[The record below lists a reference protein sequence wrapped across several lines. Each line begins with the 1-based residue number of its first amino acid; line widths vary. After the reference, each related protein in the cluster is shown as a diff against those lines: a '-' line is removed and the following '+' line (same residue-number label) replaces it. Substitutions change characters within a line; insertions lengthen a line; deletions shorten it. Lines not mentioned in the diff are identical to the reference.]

1 MYQHYYTSSDVTV
14 DLYCPSTSKRVN
26 LDTTIGIAY
35 NENVSSVPVYTL
47 GNSIPTFFSK
57 GNSLVQGQI
66 DLVFTGTDYLV
77 TVLEELLNV
86 NFNQK
91 KTTVANTKKKQEGSF
106 LDLDTMSEDELI
118 DYKEA
123 MKTVP
128 LASPRSLVDL
138 LIPLEIIVTFN
149 NTNATMDGNTTTT
162 RIEHVKFYSK
172 AKGVSS
178 QDDVNLVTRL
188 SFLGSALIE
197 GYN

>member
-1 MYQHYYTSSDVTV
+1 MYQHYYTSADVTV

-26 LDTTIGIAY
+26 LDTAIGIAY

-47 GNSIPTFFSK
+47 GNSIPAFYSK

-86 NFNQK
+86 TFNEK
-91 KTTVANTKKKQEGSF
+91 ITTVSKSTKQEGTNP
-106 LDLDTMSEDELI
+106 LDLNLMTDEELLT
-118 DYKEA
+118 YKES
-123 MKTVP
+123 MKVVP

-138 LIPLEIIVTFN
+138 LIPLEVIVTFN